1 MKRAALTLAT
11 LAALSL
17 ALGCDRGPP
26 TLMPTITFPPT
37 KTPVPTETP
46 TPAPEL
52 PPTLTLIPTETPVP
66 TANVRRQATLR
77 AGPGVDYAVAGTAQF
92 GEHMVVYAQ
101 CDGWLQVSSDAS
113 KWIIEGKVI
122 LNVDLDEIPFIC
134 RVSP

>member
-37 KTPVPTETP
+37 K
-46 TPAPEL
+46 
-52 PPTLTLIPTETPVP
+52 TPVP